1 MSNPK
6 MSNAKMSNRV
16 LIRTVPG
23 ESEIAI
29 NTIILTCSSVFPLG
43 FLAQW
48 VVTER
53 TLCTVVSRKYAPPF
67 ATLTLVQSARGAY
80 TRDATFSFA
89 ITPPPPGLDG
99 ETFSGFVDACFV
111 LALQFD
117 HGNLQTDSLLQAVRV
132 RGRQFQFNSRQP
144 S

>member
-6 MSNAKMSNRV
+6 MSNVKMSNRV

-29 NTIILTCSSVFPLG
+29 NTIILMCSSVFRLG

-53 TLCTVVSRKYAPPF
+53 TLCTRSVDIRK
-67 ATLTLVQSARGAY
+67 RGGSLRMIV
-80 TRDATFSFA
+80 T
-89 ITPPPPGLDG
+89 I
-99 ETFSGFVDACFV
+99 
-111 LALQFD
+111 
-117 HGNLQTDSLLQAVRV
+117 SLL
-132 RGRQFQFNSRQP
+132 
-144 S
+144 